1 MTNPSPVHHREAAR
15 PPARSAATHRVPA
28 SLAARACRWLRHAA
42 QAPGVAS
49 AISTLKTVSALGAL
63 VILLPQQAAL
73 AQGGTWPAK
82 PVHLVIGF
90 APGGNPDLLAR
101 MIAPRIAELLGGQ
114 ILIDNKPGSNGN
126 IGADLVAKAAPDG
139 YTLFLSDTSTYSI
152 GPHIYAKLPF
162 DTLRDF
168 TPIVQIAVPPMYVV
182 VNAALPVTSMQE
194 LVAWAKANPGKL
206 AYASAG
212 NGSIHHLTTELF
224 RSQTGIDIVHVP
236 YKGSGQSAP
245 ALIAGDVQMAF
256 IGWTS
261 VNQGVRAGRLRAIG
275 FASGRRSLMNPDLPT
290 IAETVAPGF
299 DVSSPMGIAG
309 PAGLPREIVER
320 VQNAALEAAR
330 APETRARMLQIGL
343 EMADGTAEVYAAT
356 IRTDYDK
363 FGRIA
368 RLVGLKLD

>member
-1 MTNPSPVHHREAAR
+1 MK
-15 PPARSAATHRVPA
+15 TH
-28 SLAARACRWLRHAA
+28 
-42 QAPGVAS
+42 
-49 AISTLKTVSALGAL
+49 ITSTLRAGFALLALWALLGSAG
-63 VILLPQQAAL
+63 AL
-73 AQGGTWPAK
+73 AQVAGWPAK
-82 PVHLVIGF
+82 PIHLIIGF

-101 MIAPRIAELLGGQ
+101 MIAPRMSELLGGA
-114 ILIDNKPGSNGN
+114 ILIENKPGSNGN
-126 IGADLVAKAAPDG
+126 IAADLVAKSAPDG

-182 VNAALPVTSMQE
+182 VNASVPVSSMQE
-194 LVAWAKANPGKL
+194 LVALAKANPGKL

-224 RSQTGIDIVHVP
+224 RTQTGIDIVHVP

-245 ALIAGDVQMAF
+245 ALIAGDVQLAF

-299 DVSSPMGIAG
+299 DVSSPMGIGG
-309 PAGLPREIVER
+309 PAGLPRDIVER
-320 VQNAALEAAR
+320 VQNAALDAAR
-330 APETRARMLQIGL
+330 APETRAKMLQIGL
-343 EMADGTAEVYAAT
+343 EMADGPAELFAAT
-356 IRTDYDK
+356 IRSDHEK
-363 FGRIA
+363 FGRVA
-368 RLVGLKLD
+368 RTIGLKLD